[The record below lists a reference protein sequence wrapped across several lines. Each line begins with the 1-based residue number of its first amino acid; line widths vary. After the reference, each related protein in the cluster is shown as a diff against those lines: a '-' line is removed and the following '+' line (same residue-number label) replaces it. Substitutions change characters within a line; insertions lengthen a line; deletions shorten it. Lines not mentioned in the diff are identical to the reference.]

1 MPVAD
6 HTLKAKIKGSLEHTY
21 FGNPEDA
28 VSVSDSDEPGD
39 SIHVIIVSPKFQGM
53 RLAEKTDLI
62 LSQLYQTLSPDDWG
76 RITLSI
82 GVSPD
87 ELKAI

>member
-1 MPVAD
+1 MAD
-6 HTLKAKIKGSLEHTY
+6 PALKTKIKDSLEHSY
-21 FGNPEDA
+21 FGDPEDA

-39 SIHVIIVSPKFQGM
+39 NVHVVIVSPKFQGM

-76 RITLSI
+76 RVTLSV
-82 GVSPD
+82 GVSPE
-87 ELKAI
+87 ELKAS

>member
-21 FGNPEDA
+21 FGDPEDA

-39 SIHVIIVSPKFQGM
+39 SIHVVIVSPKFHGM

-82 GVSPD
+82 GVSPE